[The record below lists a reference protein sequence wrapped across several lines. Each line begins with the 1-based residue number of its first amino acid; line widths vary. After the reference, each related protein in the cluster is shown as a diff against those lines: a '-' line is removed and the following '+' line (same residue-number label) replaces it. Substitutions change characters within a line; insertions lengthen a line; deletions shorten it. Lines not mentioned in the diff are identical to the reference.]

1 MIITKIF
8 AINPG
13 TTSTKVALYDNRTE
27 LWHESVFY
35 SYQDLMRFNEPID
48 EEDLRYGN
56 VREILQSHGVDLAE
70 IDAYVARGGLL
81 HPLTSGAWV
90 INEDM
95 VADLRS
101 GIYGIHASSLGAL
114 IALRLAAAAG
124 DKPAYIVDPVC
135 VDELTDVAHVSGIPD
150 MPRKSIF
157 HALNQR
163 AVGYRVAESMGKKLD
178 ECKYIIAH
186 MGGGI
191 TVGAHYLG
199 RVIDVND
206 ALGGYGPMTPDR
218 AGTVHAMDIVKRC
231 FSGKYTESQMK
242 KMIIGNAGL
251 AAHLGT
257 NDFKEIAAR
266 AMSGDD
272 KAVLVVGALAYQIS
286 GEIGSRAAAMQG
298 DIDAIIL
305 TGGLAY
311 SDYLCSLIE
320 SRVSWIADV
329 VRMPGE
335 DELQALCDGTYR
347 VLTGQEEAKV
357 YAR

>member
-13 TTSTKVALYDNRTE
+13 TTSTKVALNDNRTE
-27 LWHESVFY
+27 LWNESVFY
-35 SYQDLMRFNEPID
+35 SYRDLMRFNEPID
-48 EEDLRYGN
+48 EEDLRYDH
-56 VREILQSHGVDLAE
+56 VRGMLQLHGADLSE

-95 VADLRS
+95 IADLRS
-101 GIYGIHASSLGAL
+101 GVYGIHASSLGAL
-114 IALRLAAAAG
+114 LALRLAIASG
-124 DKPAYIVDPVC
+124 GKPAYIVDPVC
-135 VDELTDVAHVSGIPD
+135 VDEMTDVAHVSGIPD

-163 AVGYRVAESMGKKLD
+163 AVGYRLAESMGKKLD
-178 ECKYIIAH
+178 ECKFIIAH

-191 TVGAHYLG
+191 TIGAHYLG
-199 RVIDVND
+199 KVIDVND
-206 ALGGYGPMTPDR
+206 ALGAYGPMTPDR

-257 NDFKEIAAR
+257 NDFKDITKR
-266 AMSGDD
+266 AMSGEE
-272 KAVLVVGALAYQIS
+272 KAILVVDALSYQIA
-286 GEIGSRAAAMQG
+286 GEIGSRAAAMRG
-298 DIDAIIL
+298 EVDAIIL

-311 SDYLCSLIE
+311 SDYLCKLIE
-320 SRVSWIADV
+320 SRVSWIANV

-347 VLTGQEEAKV
+347 VLTGQEEVKI